1 MYCSIT
7 DIVKDLS
14 EAELILLVNDEN
26 LTVTSLAEAPPEII
40 ERIEEQIK
48 AAESE
53 INGYIG
59 GRYNLPLAEV
69 PDRVNQIC
77 KDIAIYNLYKRR
89 HRLNMAESIVEIYKQ
104 CKSDLAKIQG
114 GVITIFA
121 AEPSSGQAGVYVT
134 NKKES
139 DKYFGKEKLDQY

>member
-26 LTVTSLAEAPPEII
+26 LILTSLSEAPPEII

-69 PDRVNQIC
+69 PDRINQIC
-77 KDIAIYNLYKRR
+77 KDISIYNLYKRR

-104 CKSDLAKIQG
+104 CRAELSKIQSG
-114 GVITIFA
+114 LITLSDVG
-121 AEPSSGQAGVYVT
+121 PPVYVT

-139 DKYFGKEKLDQY
+139 DKYFDKEKLDQY